1 MVVLSGMCVSRLDAH
16 IPRQRQSPSPKPF
29 PTGLLCVCCL
39 FVCSCR
45 EEDTTN
51 TSLFVS
57 FVFCFCLCHC
67 VDLGAVARVTRGF
80 LWNQSQTLWRPTTTT
95 TTTTTTTCFCFGVW
109 CWCVCLFVCL
119 FVCVTDS
126 FLCLFVCWLVTT
138 IFGVWEWGLGLW
150 LGITHD
156 TQRDIR
162 AEGGGTICLNQ
173 PHHIQSTQ
181 KQSFCEP

>member
-29 PTGLLCVCCL
+29 PTGLCVCVVCL
-39 FVCSCR
+39 FVPAGKKTQQTQVCLCR
-45 EEDTTN
+45 
-51 TSLFVS
+51 LC
-57 FVFCFCLCHC
+57 FVFVC
-67 VDLGAVARVTRGF
+67 VIVSIWERGARDTRLSLEPKPNLVATHYHHHHHHHHHLF
-80 LWNQSQTLWRPTTTT
+80 L
-95 TTTTTTTCFCFGVW
+95 FW
-109 CWCVCLFVCL
+109 CVVLVCLFVCL